1 VRKGNLVKL
10 NPATCFTVKNGG
22 MREFPLEHSANDRA
36 QIVNGHRHLTED
48 EVAEWRDS
56 SVSRG
61 LDGSGESKLP
71 PTCMLIAIHKDVTL
85 IVERARCRMS
95 FSYYSPTGGWTKVL
109 NPING
114 ESLYVKREL
123 LEVISL
129 HTPQHVSNV
138 SDVSNVSPVVEK
150 QSDVSN
156 VSLAAYNSR
165 EEKRETR
172 DSPTKTHTP
181 PVEEP
186 LLYPRRHQIGGPF

>member
-10 NPATCFTVKNGG
+10 NPANCFTVKNGG

-36 QIVNGHRHLTED
+36 QIVDGRRHLTED

-61 LDGSGESKLP
+61 LDSAGESKLP
-71 PTCMLIAIHKDVTL
+71 PTCMLIAIHKDETL

-109 NPING
+109 STVTG

-129 HTPQHVSNV
+129 HTPQNVSN
-138 SDVSNVSPVVEK
+138 VSNVSPVVEK